1 MFWRFHHAHCHEICH
16 GSLSYV
22 NVDAAVEVE
31 GLAYINSH
39 EFFKETWEIYMHLS
53 I

>member
-16 GSLSYV
+16 GSLSYA
-22 NVDAAVEVE
+22 NVDAAVE

-39 EFFKETWEIYMHLS
+39 DFFKEMWGIYMHLS